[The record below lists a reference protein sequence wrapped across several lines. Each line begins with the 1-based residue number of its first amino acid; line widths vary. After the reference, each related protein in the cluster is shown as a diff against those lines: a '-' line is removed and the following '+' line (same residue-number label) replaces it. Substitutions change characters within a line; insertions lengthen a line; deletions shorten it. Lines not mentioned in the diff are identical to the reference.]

1 VTFNSA
7 KDAIRYS
14 HLDLDLMNT
23 NFAKLMI
30 RLFIKSFICPALFF
44 VSSASVLAGEIK
56 KNDDENVEWALG
68 LGLGV
73 FEYNLYPGSKA
84 TNRLI
89 LPAPYF
95 TYLSSR
101 FEIDR
106 GIKSFIYHSNIIVID
121 ISADFLL
128 PVDSDDTEVRKGMPD
143 LDFMLQA
150 GPSLEFKLND
160 KNKNYFEARFEIPLR
175 LAFTTSFSSVE
186 NIGYLIEPRFSFDH
200 QRSSKTG
207 LSHKATM
214 GLKFAT
220 QDFHAYYYDVAPEF
234 ATAMRP
240 EYNSDAGYGGSFFN
254 YRVTYKTG
262 GLVYWMFLRY
272 QSLRGAEFEDSPLV
286 EKLDYSLIGFGFSW
300 IFAGNL

>member
-1 VTFNSA
+1 
-7 KDAIRYS
+7 
-14 HLDLDLMNT
+14 
-23 NFAKLMI
+23 MI
-30 RLFIKSFICPALFF
+30 RPFINSFIFLALLFPGSAYLLASEI
-44 VSSASVLAGEIK
+44 SS
-56 KNDDENVEWALG
+56 NDNENVEWALG

-84 TNRLI
+84 TSRFV

-95 TYLSSR
+95 TYLSSK

-106 GIKSFIYHSNIIVID
+106 GIKSFIYHSNLIIID

-128 PVDSDDTEVRKGMPD
+128 PVNSDDTEARKGMPD
-143 LDFMLQA
+143 LDFMLQV

-160 KNKNYFEARFEIPLR
+160 KNKNYFESRFEIPLR
-175 LAFTTSFSSVE
+175 IALVTSFSSVDA
-186 NIGYLIEPRFSFDH
+186 IGYLIEPRFTFDH

-207 LSHKATM
+207 LSHKATL

-220 QDFHAYYYDVAPEF
+220 QEYHAYYYDVAPEF
-234 ATAMRP
+234 VTATRP
-240 EYNSDAGYGGSFFN
+240 GYSSDAGYGGSFFN
-254 YRVTYKTG
+254 YRVTYKAG
-262 GLVYWMFLRY
+262 DLVYWMFLRY

-286 EKLDYSLIGFGFSW
+286 EKQDYYLVGAGFSW

>member
-1 VTFNSA
+1 MS
-7 KDAIRYS
+7 
-14 HLDLDLMNT
+14 
-23 NFAKLMI
+23 MI
-30 RLFIKSFICPALFF
+30 RFFTALLFCLKLLLLSNTYA
-44 VSSASVLAGEIK
+44 VADETQNY
-56 KNDDENVEWALG
+56 NDEDVEWALG
-68 LGLGV
+68 LGLGL

-84 TNRLI
+84 TNRLM

-128 PVDSDDTEVRKGMPD
+128 PVDSDDTEARKGMPD

-150 GPSLEFKLND
+150 GPSLEFKLTD
-160 KNKNYFEARFEIPLR
+160 KNKNYFEMRFEIPLR
-175 LAFTTSFSSVE
+175 IALVTGFTSME

-200 QRSSKTG
+200 QRASGSG
-207 LSHKATM
+207 LSHKVTT
-214 GLKFAT
+214 GFKFAT
-220 QDFHAYYYDVAPEF
+220 EDYHAYYYDVAPEF
-234 ATAMRP
+234 ATATRS

-254 YRVTYKTG
+254 YRATYKEG
-262 GLVYWMFLRY
+262 DLVYWMFLRY

-286 EKLDYSLIGFGFSW
+286 EKLDYYLVGAGFSW

>member
-1 VTFNSA
+1 M
-7 KDAIRYS
+7 
-14 HLDLDLMNT
+14 L
-23 NFAKLMI
+23 
-30 RLFIKSFICPALFF
+30 LFF
-44 VSSASVLAGEIK
+44 NNAYAAADESRSNSVE
-56 KNDDENVEWALG
+56 DVEWALG

-84 TNRLI
+84 TNRLM

-106 GIKSFIYHSNIIVID
+106 GIKSFIYHSNIIIID

-128 PVDSDDTEVRKGMPD
+128 PVNSDDTEARKGMPD

-150 GPSLEFKLND
+150 GPSLEFKLNE

-175 LAFTTSFSSVE
+175 IALATGFTSVE
-186 NIGYLIEPRFSFDH
+186 NIGYLIEPRFTFDH
-200 QRSSKTG
+200 QRSSETG
-207 LSHKATM
+207 LSHKVTT

-220 QDFHAYYYDVAPEF
+220 EDYHAYYYDVAPEF
-234 ATAMRP
+234 ATATRP
-240 EYNSDAGYGGSFFN
+240 EYSSDAGYGGSFFN
-254 YRVTYKTG
+254 YRATYKAG
-262 GLVYWMFLRY
+262 DLVYWMFLRY

-286 EKLDYSLIGFGFSW
+286 EKLDYYLVGAGFSW